1 LFRQQKRCF
10 TAALDG
16 LNERVSAMKSSYPNL
31 FNKSSFLSD
40 QESLLSSYRSSL
52 SGLLSEYDSACK
64 AIEQSTGEP
73 VFMTLDESTLL
84 QQLETRNKPM
94 FESLTAS
101 ENWDDLGLKLTEGK
115 EYVDR
120 IMSLQAEQEA
130 ASTVE
135 EANLKMLEIANVGD
149 KLDEWQLRFPDP
161 TTDSTA
167 LGLPISDEEV
177 DEWVKLQYHHAPDE
191 VREQGRIS
199 YDEHKKVEEDWMKT
213 LDDKLVDVL
222 KSRDS
227 NFDEAHFRAF
237 CEMTNEMFHPHSIDH
252 YGMSNYAKALF
263 RAALWQSKDRCSVVE
278 ASVELLANLL
288 EDGVDDDPTIMRGVY
303 ETSPDTRYA
312 QLAAHQLK
320 ITDPLF
326 AAKLI
331 QEIRLKLESVAISRA
346 QKDTINPLQV
356 PYLQAERS
364 ELETELSESLSS
376 NPANMK
382 RGIEVLSAEEET
394 FRMEVP
400 SLDALLDEMLPSK
413 LWGNDISKVKA
424 AIMSYASGGSLSS
437 VESAIEETLKP
448 SCTAD
453 IGGVT
458 DSEILDLS
466 VKYHNSKYSKIEN
479 FNFKQFLTN
488 CAAKKDMA
496 TMLSNQRAVKK
507 QLDGMGCDPLVVNM
521 VRILVEDGATTG
533 LEKICNDYLDIMK
546 RFRGEV
552 EGFVTSAEELDE
564 ATFGQIKS
572 AIEAANPGK
581 KITLERVVDS
591 GLQSGFIVKAG
602 VQRFDFSMATV
613 IHQGRT
619 AVGTI

>member
-1 LFRQQKRCF
+1 VFRQQKRCF

-16 LNERVSAMKSSYPNL
+16 LNERVTAMKSSYPNL
-31 FNKSSFLSD
+31 FNKSSFPSD

-84 QQLETRNKPM
+84 EQLGTRNKPR

-101 ENWDDLGLKLTEGK
+101 ENWDDLGLKLTKGK
-115 EYVDR
+115 EYVDQ
-120 IMSLQAEQEA
+120 IMALQKEQEA
-130 ASTVE
+130 ASSVE
-135 EANLKMLEIANVGD
+135 EANLKMLEIANLGD
-149 KLDEWQLRFPDP
+149 KLEEWQLRFPDP
-161 TTDSTA
+161 SSDSTA

-191 VREQGRIS
+191 VREQGRIT

-263 RAALWQSKDRCSVVE
+263 RAALWQSKDRCSAVE
-278 ASVELLANLL
+278 SSIELLANLL
-288 EDGVDDDPTIMRGVY
+288 ENGLEDDATIMRGVY
-303 ETSPDTRYA
+303 ETSPGTRYA

-331 QEIRLKLESVAISRA
+331 EEIRLKLESVAITRA
-346 QKDTINPLQV
+346 QKDVVNPLQV
-356 PYLQAERS
+356 PYLQAERAEIEN
-364 ELETELSESLSS
+364 ELKESLSS

-394 FRMEVP
+394 FRVEVP
-400 SLDALLDEMLPSK
+400 SLEAVLDEMLPSK

-424 AIMSYASGGSLSS
+424 AIMSYASGGSLSM

-448 SCTAD
+448 SCSAD
-453 IGGVT
+453 VGGVT
-458 DSEILDLS
+458 DSEIWI
-466 VKYHNSKYSKIEN
+466 Y
-479 FNFKQFLTN
+479 
-488 CAAKKDMA
+488 
-496 TMLSNQRAVKK
+496 R
-507 QLDGMGCDPLVVNM
+507 
-521 VRILVEDGATTG
+521 
-533 LEKICNDYLDIMK
+533 
-546 RFRGEV
+546 
-552 EGFVTSAEELDE
+552 
-564 ATFGQIKS
+564 
-572 AIEAANPGK
+572 
-581 KITLERVVDS
+581 
-591 GLQSGFIVKAG
+591 
-602 VQRFDFSMATV
+602 
-613 IHQGRT
+613 
-619 AVGTI
+619 

>member
-1 LFRQQKRCF
+1 LFQQQHRCF

-16 LNERVSAMKSSYPNL
+16 LNERVTAMKSSYPNL

-73 VFMTLDESTLL
+73 VFMSLDESELL
-84 QQLETRNKPM
+84 QDLEARNKPM
-94 FESLTAS
+94 YESLTAS
-101 ENWDDLGLKLTEGK
+101 EHFDDLGHKLAAGK

-120 IMSLQAEQEA
+120 IMALQAEQA
-130 ASTVE
+130 AAPSVE
-135 EANLKMLEIANVGD
+135 EQNLKMIEIASFGD
-149 KLDEWQLRFPDP
+149 KLEEWQLRFPDP
-161 TTDSTA
+161 STDSTS

-191 VREQGRIS
+191 VREQGRVS
-199 YDEHKKVEEDWMKT
+199 YDEHKRVEEEWMKT

-222 KSRDS
+222 RSRDS
-227 NFDEAHFRAF
+227 SFDEAHYRAF
-237 CEMTNEMFHPHSIDH
+237 CEVTNEMFHPHSIDH
-252 YGMSNYAKALF
+252 YGMSNYSKSLF
-263 RAALWQSKDRCSVVE
+263 RAALWQSKERCSTVE
-278 ASVELLANLL
+278 ASVQVLADLL
-288 EDGVDDDPTIMRGVY
+288 DDVRDDDPTIMRGVY
-303 ETSPDTRYA
+303 EGSPGTRYA

-326 AAKLI
+326 AAQLV
-331 QEIRLKLESVAISRA
+331 QDIRLKLEGIAIERA
-346 QKDTINPLQV
+346 QKDVVNPLQV
-356 PYLQAERS
+356 PYLQAERV
-364 ELETELSESLSS
+364 ELETELRESLSS

-382 RGIEVLSAEEET
+382 RGIEVLRAEEET
-394 FRMEVP
+394 FGVEVP
-400 SLDALLDEMLPSK
+400 SLDAVLDELLPTK

-424 AIMSYASGGSLSS
+424 AVLSYASGGSLSD
-437 VESAIEETLKP
+437 VDRAIEDTLRP
-448 SCTAD
+448 SANAD
-453 IGGVT
+453 VGGLS

-466 VKYHNSKYSKIEN
+466 VKYHNSKRSKVQNYN
-479 FNFKQFLTN
+479 FRQFLTN

-496 TMLSNQRAVKK
+496 TVLENQRAVKK
-507 QLDGMGCDPLVVNM
+507 RLEGMGCDPLVVNM
-521 VRILVEDGATTG
+521 VRILVEDGATGG
-533 LEKICNDYLDIMK
+533 LEKICADYLDIMK

-552 EGFVTSAEELDE
+552 EGFVTSAEEMDE
-564 ATFGQIKS
+564 DTFGQIKS

-581 KITLERVVDS
+581 KITLERVVDP